1 MEKCYENDGL
11 VNVYL
16 PNCSELGVVVLKKF
30 NKLDGPFVRE
40 YYTRAGIEFPTPIVF
55 DGEYGSEQ

>member
-11 VNVYL
+11 VNVSL
-16 PNCSELGVVVLKKF
+16 PNCSELGVVVLKFFFF

-40 YYTRAGIEFPTPIVF
+40 YYTRAGIEFPTPIMF
-55 DGEYGSEQ
+55 GD